1 MKVITVNAQ
10 QDAQLDAARRAM
22 ETLLNCYCREVAAPG
37 GHLAVGLPGAQD
49 DWPQSLRMALRAAV
63 AGTAAPA
70 DAAGALG
77 VAAGPGVLHISL
89 PHSRARLLVAV
100 AAPSETG
107 NFSYTSAFYAKIDGK
122 PWAILDWE
130 ALAATL
136 LRELGQQ
143 TGTGHNEELMQQMRD
158 SVGVT
163 AAVLAVADPG
173 PFAAQPAE
181 AFIASEQSLLFGHPF
196 HPAPKSRQAVTHADM
211 LRYSPETG
219 ARFPLHY
226 FAVQREHLMQRSL
239 LDRSCDEIVAAQ
251 APAGLAP
258 DDSYALLPVHPWQA
272 SHLLEHPLVTAALE
286 QGRLRY
292 LGPQGAEYFPTSSIR
307 TLYHPDQE
315 YFYKCSLN
323 IRITNCVRKNAHYEL
338 EGALQVSEIMR
349 GLMPDL
355 KQRFAGLEVL
365 EEPAFMSV
373 DLNSGDAAG
382 DREVSEAFGM
392 ILRRGWQDFLRPGAV
407 PLLAGALFGNHVHG
421 AARLR
426 ELVAQARGGAAV
438 ATGAG
443 DTAMAERW
451 FSHYV
456 EELMY
461 PVLYCYFAHGVI
473 FEPHLQNVLVGVA
486 DGMPCQVFLRDFEGV
501 KLTRERYSAGDLH
514 GVSEAARTAL
524 WYSADLGWN
533 RVAYC
538 LFVNNFC
545 EAVDQLAGS
554 DALLRKRL
562 WAVVRQ
568 HVERYQKLHGD
579 AQSAVRLGELL
590 AGAPLPGKTNL
601 LNRFFKRADRATTYV
616 PVGNPMAVRE
626 AAWS

>member
-1 MKVITVNAQ
+1 MQTNKSDSHI
-10 QDAQLDAARRAM
+10 DAARRAM
-22 ETLLNCYCREVAAPG
+22 ETLLNCYCREVAAPN
-37 GHLAVGLPGAQD
+37 GHLNAGPLAAHD
-49 DWPQSLRMALRAAV
+49 DSPQSLRLALRAA
-63 AGTAAPA
+63 T
-70 DAAGALG
+70 AAGAE
-77 VAAGPGVLHISL
+77 ASVLHIAL
-89 PHSRARLLVAV
+89 PHSRSRLLVAV
-100 AAPSETG
+100 DAPSATG
-107 NFSYTSAFYAKIDGK
+107 NFSYSSAFYAKVDGK
-122 PWAILDWE
+122 SWTILDWE

-143 TGTGHNEELMQQMRD
+143 TGSGHNEELMQQMRD
-158 SVGVT
+158 SVQVT
-163 AAVLAVADPG
+163 ASVLALADPG
-173 PFAAQPAE
+173 PFTAQPEA

-196 HPAPKSRQAVTHADM
+196 HPAPKSRQGVSHQDM

-226 FAVQREHLMQRSL
+226 FAVQREFLMQRSL
-239 LDRSCDEIVAAQ
+239 LDVGCDEIVARQ

-258 DDSYALLPVHPWQA
+258 DDGHALLPVHPWQA
-272 SHLLEHPLVTAALE
+272 SHLLEHPLVASALE

-292 LGPQGAEYFPTSSIR
+292 LGPQGDDYFPTSSIR
-307 TLYHPDQE
+307 TLYHPEQG

-349 GLMPDL
+349 GLMPAL
-355 KQRFAGLEVL
+355 KQRFAGLAVL

-373 DLNSGDAAG
+373 DLKSGDAAG
-382 DREVSEAFGM
+382 DRDVSEAFGM

-426 ELVAQARGGAAV
+426 ELVAQARGASAL

-461 PVLYCYFAHGVI
+461 PVLYCYFQHGLI

-486 DGMPCQVFLRDFEGV
+486 DGLPCQVFLRDFEGV
-501 KLTRERYSAGDLH
+501 KLTRERYSAADLS
-514 GVSEAARTAL
+514 GVSEAARSAL

-533 RVAYC
+533 RIGYC

-545 EAVDQLAGS
+545 EAIDQLAGS

-562 WAVVRQ
+562 WAVVRH

-579 AQSAVRLGELL
+579 SDSAARLGELL

-616 PVGNPMAVRE
+616 PVGNPMVE
-626 AAWS
+626 AAWN

>member
-1 MKVITVNAQ
+1 MQTNKS
-10 QDAQLDAARRAM
+10 DAYIAAARRAM
-22 ETLLNCYCREVAAPG
+22 ETLLNCYCREVAAPH
-37 GHLAVGLPGAQD
+37 GHLQTGISGAHD
-49 DWPQSLRMALRAAV
+49 DSPQSLRLALRAAA
-63 AGTAAPA
+63 AGT
-70 DAAGALG
+70 GSLVSVLQ
-77 VAAGPGVLHISL
+77 VAL
-89 PHSRARLLVAV
+89 PHSRSRLLVAV
-100 AAPSETG
+100 DAPSATG
-107 NFSYTSAFYAKIDGK
+107 NFSYVSAFYFKADGK

-143 TGTGHNEELMQQMRD
+143 TGSGHNEELMQQMRD
-158 SVGVT
+158 SVQVT
-163 AAVLAVADPG
+163 ASVLALADPG
-173 PFAAQPAE
+173 PFAAQAAA

-196 HPAPKSRQAVTHADM
+196 HPAPKSRQGVSHQDM

-226 FAVQREHLMQRSL
+226 FAVQREFLLQRSL
-239 LDRSCDEIVAAQ
+239 LDADCDEIVARQ

-258 DDSYALLPVHPWQA
+258 DDSHALLPVHPWQA
-272 SHLLEHPLVTAALE
+272 KHLLEHPLVASALDA
-286 QGRLRY
+286 GRLRY
-292 LGPQGAEYFPTSSIR
+292 LGPQGDDYFPTSSIR
-307 TLYHPDQE
+307 TLYHPE
-315 YFYKCSLN
+315 HAYFYKCSLN

-338 EGALQVSEIMR
+338 EGALQVSEILR
-349 GLMPDL
+349 GLMPQL

-373 DLNSGDAAG
+373 DLKSGDAAG
-382 DREVSEAFGM
+382 DRDVSEAFGM

-426 ELVAQARGGAAV
+426 ELVAQARGVPAPAA
-438 ATGAG
+438 GCG

-461 PVLYCYFAHGVI
+461 PVLYCYFAHGLI

-486 DGMPCQVFLRDFEGV
+486 NGLPCQIFLRDFEGV
-501 KLTRERYSAGDLH
+501 KLAREHYSADRLS
-514 GVSEAARTAL
+514 GVSEAARAAL
-524 WYSADLGWN
+524 WYSADMGWK
-533 RVAYC
+533 RIVYC

-545 EAVDQLAGS
+545 EAIDQLSGA
-554 DALLRKRL
+554 DAVLRKRL

-568 HVERYQKLHGD
+568 HVEHYQQRHGD
-579 AQSAVRLGELL
+579 GNSAARLGELL

-616 PVGNPMAVRE
+616 PVGNPMGE
-626 AAWS
+626 AAWR

>member
-10 QDAQLDAARRAM
+10 KDAQLDAARRAM
-22 ETLLNCYCREVAAPG
+22 ETLLNCYCREVAAPHG
-37 GHLAVGLPGAQD
+37 QLAVGLPEAGQ
-49 DWPQSLRMALRAAV
+49 DWPQSLRMALRAAP
-63 AGTAAPA
+63 AGQC
-70 DAAGALG
+70 
-77 VAAGPGVLHISL
+77 VLHISL
-89 PHSRARLLVAV
+89 PHTRGRLLVAV
-100 AAPSETG
+100 AAPSDTG
-107 NFSYTSAFYAKIDGK
+107 NFSYTSAFYAKADGK

-143 TGTGHNEELMQQMRD
+143 TGSGHNEELMQQMRD

-163 AAVLAVADPG
+163 AAVLALADPG
-173 PFAAQPAE
+173 PFAAQPAA

-196 HPAPKSRQAVTHADM
+196 HPAPKSRQGVTHADM

-226 FAVQREHLMQRSL
+226 FAVQREHLLQRSL
-239 LDRSCDEIVAAQ
+239 LERSCDEIVAAQ

-258 DDSYALLPVHPWQA
+258 DDGHALLPVHPWQA
-272 SHLLEHPLVTAALE
+272 SHLLAHPLVAAALE
-286 QGRLRY
+286 GGQLRY

-349 GLMPDL
+349 GLMPEL

-373 DLNSGDAAG
+373 DLKSGDAAG
-382 DREVSEAFGM
+382 DRDVSEAFGM

-426 ELVAQARGGAAV
+426 ELVAQAGGGM
-438 ATGAG
+438 ATAP
-443 DTAMAERW
+443 AMAERW

-461 PVLYCYFAHGVI
+461 PVLYCYFAHGLI

-486 DGMPCQVFLRDFEGV
+486 DGLPRQIFLRDFEGV
-501 KLTRERYSAGDLH
+501 KLTREHYSADALH
-514 GVSEAARTAL
+514 GVSEAARSAL
-524 WYSADLGWN
+524 WYSAELGWN
-533 RVAYC
+533 RIAYC

-554 DALLRKRL
+554 DTLLRQRL
-562 WAVVRQ
+562 WAVVRH

-579 AQSAVRLGELL
+579 ARSAARLGELL

-616 PVGNPMAVRE
+616 PVGNPMAAAMAGAE

>member
-196 HPAPKSRQAVTHADM
+196 HPAPKSRQAVTRADM
-211 LRYSPETG
+211 LRYSPKP
-219 ARFPLHY
+219 AR
-226 FAVQREHLMQRSL
+226 
-239 LDRSCDEIVAAQ
+239 
-251 APAGLAP
+251 
-258 DDSYALLPVHPWQA
+258 A
-272 SHLLEHPLVTAALE
+272 SRCT
-286 QGRLRY
+286 
-292 LGPQGAEYFPTSSIR
+292 TS
-307 TLYHPDQE
+307 P
-315 YFYKCSLN
+315 CSAS
-323 IRITNCVRKNAHYEL
+323 T
-338 EGALQVSEIMR
+338 
-349 GLMPDL
+349 
-355 KQRFAGLEVL
+355 
-365 EEPAFMSV
+365 
-373 DLNSGDAAG
+373 
-382 DREVSEAFGM
+382 
-392 ILRRGWQDFLRPGAV
+392 
-407 PLLAGALFGNHVHG
+407 
-421 AARLR
+421 
-426 ELVAQARGGAAV
+426 
-438 ATGAG
+438 
-443 DTAMAERW
+443 
-451 FSHYV
+451 
-456 EELMY
+456 
-461 PVLYCYFAHGVI
+461 
-473 FEPHLQNVLVGVA
+473 
-486 DGMPCQVFLRDFEGV
+486 
-501 KLTRERYSAGDLH
+501 
-514 GVSEAARTAL
+514 
-524 WYSADLGWN
+524 
-533 RVAYC
+533 
-538 LFVNNFC
+538 
-545 EAVDQLAGS
+545 
-554 DALLRKRL
+554 
-562 WAVVRQ
+562 
-568 HVERYQKLHGD
+568 
-579 AQSAVRLGELL
+579 
-590 AGAPLPGKTNL
+590 
-601 LNRFFKRADRATTYV
+601 
-616 PVGNPMAVRE
+616 
-626 AAWS
+626 

>member
-1 MKVITVNAQ
+1 MQANKS
-10 QDAQLDAARRAM
+10 DAQIDAARRAM

-37 GHLAVGLPGAQD
+37 GQLTVGVPGTLD
-49 DWPQSLRMALRAAV
+49 DWPQSLRLALRAATATAVRTHIAPQGSAAV
-63 AGTAAPA
+63 ASAAS
-70 DAAGALG
+70 
-77 VAAGPGVLHISL
+77 VLQVTL
-89 PHSRARLLVAV
+89 PHSRTRLLVAV
-100 AAPSETG
+100 AAPSATG
-107 NFSYTSAFYAKIDGK
+107 NFSYSSAFYAKADGK

-136 LRELGQQ
+136 LRELGQE
-143 TGTGHNEELMQQMRD
+143 TGSGHNEELMQQMRD

-163 AAVLAVADPG
+163 ASVLALADPA
-173 PFAAQPAE
+173 PFSAQPAA

-196 HPAPKSRQAVTHADM
+196 HPAPKSRQGVSHQDM

-226 FAVQREHLMQRSL
+226 FAVQREYLMQRSL
-239 LDRSCDEIVAAQ
+239 LAQGCDEIVAAQ

-258 DDSYALLPVHPWQA
+258 DDGHALLPVHPWQA
-272 SHLLEHPLVTAALE
+272 SHLLAHPLVTAALE

-292 LGPQGAEYFPTSSIR
+292 LGPQGDDYFPTSSIR
-307 TLYHPDQE
+307 TLYHPDQQ

-355 KQRFAGLEVL
+355 KRRFSGLVVL

-373 DLNSGDAAG
+373 DLKSGDAAG
-382 DREVSEAFGM
+382 DRDVSEAFGM

-426 ELVAQARGGAAV
+426 ELVSQARGASAA

-461 PVLYCYFAHGVI
+461 PVLYCYFAHGLI

-486 DGMPCQVFLRDFEGV
+486 DGLPCQVFLRDFEGV
-501 KLTRERYSAGDLH
+501 KLTRERYSAGDLA
-514 GVSEAARTAL
+514 GVSEAARAAL

-533 RVAYC
+533 RIAYC

-545 EAVDQLAGS
+545 EAIDQLAGN

-562 WAVVRQ
+562 WAVVRH
-568 HVERYQKLHGD
+568 HVERYQRLHGD
-579 AQSAVRLGELL
+579 GQSAARLGELL

-601 LNRFFKRADRATTYV
+601 LNRYFKRADRATTYV
-616 PVGNPMAVRE
+616 PVGNPLVE
-626 AAWS
+626 GAWN

>member
-1 MKVITVNAQ
+1 MITPNFPERAQ
-10 QDAQLDAARRAM
+10 KARQEAKQEAQLDAARRAM
-22 ETLLNCYCREVAAPG
+22 ETLLNCYCREVAGPHG
-37 GHLAVGLPGAQD
+37 QLAVGVPGAQD
-49 DWPQSLRMALRAAV
+49 DWPQSLRMAMR
-63 AGTAAPA
+63 
-70 DAAGALG
+70 AAGAD
-77 VAAGPGVLHISL
+77 AGVLQISL
-89 PHSRARLLVAV
+89 PQTRARLLVAV
-100 AAPSETG
+100 AAPSDTG
-107 NFSYTSAFYAKIDGK
+107 NFSYTSAFYAKGDGK

-143 TGTGHNEELMQQMRD
+143 TGSGHNEELMQQMRD

-163 AAVLAVADPG
+163 AAVLAVAAPG
-173 PFAAQPAE
+173 PFGAQPAA

-196 HPAPKSRQAVTHADM
+196 HPAPKSRQGVTHADM

-226 FAVQREHLMQRSL
+226 FAVQREYLMQRSL
-239 LDRSCDEIVAAQ
+239 LERSCDQIVAAQ
-251 APAGLAP
+251 APAALAP
-258 DDSYALLPVHPWQA
+258 DDSHALLPVHPWQA
-272 SHLLEHPLVTAALE
+272 SHLLQHPLVAAALE

-307 TLYHPDQE
+307 TLYHPDQA

-338 EGALQVSEIMR
+338 EGALQVSDIMR
-349 GLMPDL
+349 GLMPGL

-373 DLNSGDAAG
+373 DLKSGDAAG
-382 DREVSEAFGM
+382 DRDVSEAFGM

-426 ELVAQARGGAAV
+426 ELVALARGATTA

-451 FSHYV
+451 FLCYV
-456 EELMY
+456 EQLMY
-461 PVLYCYFAHGVI
+461 PVLYCYFAHGLI

-486 DGMPCQVFLRDFEGV
+486 DGLPCQIFLRDFEGV
-501 KLTRERYSAGDLH
+501 KLARERYSAGDLH
-514 GVSEAARTAL
+514 GVSEAARAAL

-533 RVAYC
+533 RIAYC

-562 WAVVRQ
+562 WAVVRH
-568 HVERYQKLHGD
+568 HVERYQQLHGD
-579 AQSAVRLGELL
+579 SQSAARLGKLL

-601 LNRFFKRADRATTYV
+601 LNRFLKRADRATTYV
-616 PVGNPMAVRE
+616 PVGNPMAVPE
-626 AAWS
+626 AAWN